1 MGFKIGNNIFEK
13 PIILAPMDGYTDIPF
28 RTIIKDLGAD
38 IIYTEFAHSDALLY
52 ENEKTQNK
60 TKIMEYERPVVIQI
74 FGKKP
79 ENMAI
84 AAKLMEKNNPDY
96 LDLNFGCPSPTVS
109 GNGSG
114 AALLKDLSLLEEICH
129 TVKEAVSIPVTAKT
143 RIGWDFEHINILE
156 VAKIFER
163 SQMSA
168 ITLHPRTKSQK
179 FKGSADWSY
188 IKLLKENTYLPVIGN
203 GDIKTPE
210 DAKKM
215 FDDTGCDG
223 VMIGREAISNPW
235 IFKQVKE
242 YMETG
247 SYQKEIPIDD
257 KISLCIKHFDL
268 SVKFKGSVRA
278 TFEMRK
284 LFSYYFKGIPNIKR
298 FKKLC
303 FATTDVE
310 KLRDYIRNVDKII
323 NDSSID
329 KLELEPIKSLK
340 DYYRGK

>member
-1 MGFKIGNNIFEK
+1 MGFKIGNNSFEK

-28 RTIIKDLGAD
+28 RTVIKEMGAD
-38 IIYTEFAHSDALLY
+38 IIYTEFAHSDALMY

-96 LDLNFGCPSPTVS
+96 LDLNFGCPSPTVA

-114 AALLKDLSLLEEICH
+114 SALLKDLPLLEKICE
-129 TVKEAVSIPVTAKT
+129 TVKDAVSIPVTAKT
-143 RIGWDFEHINILE
+143 RIGWDFANINILE

-163 SQMSA
+163 TGMET
-168 ITLHPRTKSQK
+168 ITLHPRTRSQK
-179 FKGSADWSY
+179 FKGSADWRY
-188 IKLLKENTYLPVIGN
+188 IKLLKQNTHLPVIGN
-203 GDIKTPE
+203 GDIKSPE
-210 DAKKM
+210 DAKRM
-215 FDDTGCDG
+215 FDETGCDG

-235 IFKQVKE
+235 IFRQVKE
-242 YMETG
+242 YLETG
-247 SYQKEIPIDD
+247 NYQKDIPLEDR
-257 KISLCIKHFDL
+257 ISLCLRHFEL
-268 SVKFKGSVRA
+268 SIEFKGDIRA
-278 TFEMRK
+278 MFEMRK
-284 LFSYYFKGIPNIKR
+284 LFSYYFKGLSNIKR

-303 FATTDVE
+303 FATADVD
-310 KLRDYIRNVDKII
+310 KLKDYIQNVDKII
-323 NDSSID
+323 VDEAID

-340 DYYRGK
+340 DYYKG